1 MESEHRPCFSN
12 WWVDNFSAAYVRL
25 EGRFGRHKMA
35 IVDQDD
41 ETLTFNRPII
51 LTIIIS
57 LVESVVLRLVCRQ
70 SGNLATPS

>member
-1 MESEHRPCFSN
+1 MTVMVLVMVQFLRCI
-12 WWVDNFSAAYVRL
+12 RL

-51 LTIIIS
+51 LTIIIP